1 MNKLT
6 KSNIFLTAFII
17 VSLFTA
23 TFAQTAGLP
32 KIRKGETYKSVR
44 VKMIKAGWKAAPT
57 SEGGK
62 CFDGD
67 ERCKGRLEVEVCAG
81 AGAMAACQ
89 FRWKRKGKVV
99 IIWTSGESSSNT
111 VYDYKFEK

>member
-1 MNKLT
+1 MNKFT
-6 KSNIFLTAFII
+6 KLNIFSAAFII
-17 VSLFTA
+17 FAIFIA
-23 TFAQTAGLP
+23 TFAQTNGLP
-32 KIRKGETYKSVR
+32 KFRKGDTYKSVR
-44 VKMIKAGWKAAPT
+44 LKMIKAGWKAAPT

-67 ERCKGRLEVEVCAG
+67 ERCKGRPEVEVCAG

-89 FRWKRKGKVV
+89 FRWKRKGKFV